1 MILVLGGTTEGRL
14 VARVLEEAGK
24 PFLYSTKGEGQ
35 EIELVH
41 GQRICGALD
50 EDAMA
55 ACCSEA
61 SVRLLVDAA
70 HPFAIQLHQTVAA
83 VAARLR
89 LPVIRYERKYPPRNP
104 DFVWCDGYADA
115 IQKMELAGV
124 SRLLAWSG
132 VNTIRPLHPFWSK
145 HEAFF
150 RILNR
155 DDSRQIAL
163 GQGFPMDHLLFYQE
177 QSDEALIEQLSPDA
191 ILTKESGN
199 SGFFEE
205 KTAAAIQ
212 QHIPVYVIKR
222 PVLPDSFLCVYG
234 EFGLRR
240 EIYRL
245 LPDFFDLHCGLTT
258 GSCATAAAK
267 AALYKILYG
276 EELSSLEIQLPSG
289 EPVVLPVASLEED
302 ESGVA
307 CSVIKE
313 AGDDPDVTNGC
324 RISVH
329 VSVVDGENGEEP
341 SIRFQAGPGVGTVTL
356 PGLGLEV
363 GGPAINQTP
372 RRMITTELRRLVAA
386 SGRTISSI
394 VVTVSVE
401 QGEELAK
408 RTFNPKLGIV
418 GGISIIGTSGIVR
431 PFSSEAFVASIRKEI
446 QVAKAVG
453 CVQLVIN
460 SGAKS
465 ERFLKAYLAGRHIQP
480 QGFVHYGNFI
490 GDTLRIAVET
500 GFQQVTMGLML
511 GKAVKLAEGALDT
524 HSKKVVMNRD
534 YLLQVAEKVSCGTAI
549 LSAIPSLALARELW
563 QLVPPADYP
572 DFYQTILQDCYRSC
586 APLLQSTRLELLL
599 ISEEG
604 NVIPLR

>member
-1 MILVLGGTTEGRL
+1 MILVFGGTTEGRL

-35 EIELVH
+35 EMELVH
-41 GQRICGALD
+41 GKRLCGAMN
-50 EDAMA
+50 EEAMVD
-55 ACCSEA
+55 CCSEA
-61 SVRLLVDAA
+61 SVRLIVDAA
-70 HPFAIQLHQTVAA
+70 HPFAVQLHQTIAA
-83 VAARLR
+83 VAARLG
-89 LPVIRYERKYPPRNP
+89 LPVIRYERKYSPRNP
-104 DFVWCDGYADA
+104 DFVWCDDYADA
-115 IQKMELAGV
+115 MQKMELAGV
-124 SRLLAWSG
+124 SRLLAWTG
-132 VNTIRPLHPFWSK
+132 VNTIRPLRPFWSA
-145 HEAFF
+145 HESFF

-155 DDSRQIAL
+155 EDSRRIASD
-163 GQGFPMDHLLFYQE
+163 QGFPSDHLLFYQE
-177 QSDEALIEQLSPDA
+177 QSDESMIRQVLPDA
-191 ILTKESGN
+191 ILTKESGS

-205 KTAAAIQ
+205 KTAVALQ
-212 QHIPVYVIKR
+212 KHIPVYVIKR

-258 GSCATAAAK
+258 GACATAAAK
-267 AALYKILYG
+267 AALHKILYG
-276 EELSSLEIQLPSG
+276 EEIPSMEIQLPSG
-289 EPVVLPVASLEED
+289 EPVVLPVASVEAD
-302 ESGVA
+302 ETGVA

-324 RISVH
+324 RIKVH
-329 VSVVDGENGEEP
+329 VSVVDGETEEEP
-341 SIRFQAGPGVGTVTL
+341 LIRFQAGPGVGTVTL

-372 RRMITTELRRLVAA
+372 RRMMETELHRLVVA
-386 SGRTISSI
+386 SGRKISSI
-394 VVTVSVE
+394 WVTVSVE
-401 QGEELAK
+401 HGEELAK

-431 PFSSEAFVASIRKEI
+431 PFSSEAFVASIRKEV

-453 CVQLVIN
+453 CSQLVIN

-465 ERFLKAYLAGRHIQP
+465 ERYLKTYLADLSIPQ

-490 GDTLRIAVET
+490 GATLQIAVET
-500 GFQQVTMGLML
+500 GFQHIIMGLML

-524 HSKKVVMNRD
+524 HSKKVIMNRD
-534 YLLQVAEKVSCGTAI
+534 YLLQVAKKTSCSADI
-549 LSAIPSLALARELW
+549 LSAIPSLTLARELW
-563 QLVPPADYP
+563 QLISPEIYP
-572 DFYQTILQDCYRSC
+572 EFYQMILQDCYRSC
-586 APLLQSTRLELLL
+586 APLLQSAHLELLL

-604 NVIPLR
+604 NVIPLG